1 MKSSQN
7 RLLLSLIDLFSWS
20 MLFDPRTSLS
30 AWLVVILFW
39 LYVVVMVISCFVHW
53 WHIYRRVQ
61 LNRVKDEE
69 RKTSKTRSPMVRS
82 MFSITALER
91 RDSFVSR
98 KSSTVRYKQMK
109 EKNGLKLANRTC
121 SDSAV
126 TEEKKQ
132 NLEYKTF
139 HV

>member
-1 MKSSQN
+1 M
-7 RLLLSLIDLFSWS
+7 
-20 MLFDPRTSLS
+20 
-30 AWLVVILFW
+30 FW

-61 LNRVKDEE
+61 LNRVKEEE
-69 RKTSKTRSPMVRS
+69 RKTCKTRSPMVRS

-91 RDSFVSR
+91 RDSCVLEMSR
-98 KSSTVRYKQMK
+98 RSSSVRYKKMK
-109 EKNGLKLANRTC
+109 EKNGLKLAKRTH

-126 TEEKKQ
+126 AEERKK

-139 HV
+139 HI